1 MNIKSLLIGSA
12 ALATAS
18 TGALAADA
26 IVVPQPEPMEY
37 VRICDVYGTGFFYIP
52 GTETCLKIGGF
63 YRVDAEYNVKAVGA
77 LTYYTRFNVNF
88 DVRSDSEVG
97 TIRGYASLNFDYGWN
112 QRATTPAGA
121 PSPAYQATLAGID
134 DTYIQIIRGS
144 HSWLFGRTIR
154 PFSRMAGNGLFTLNG
169 GSFGL
174 NRTTEATYAFSGSN
188 GFNFW
193 ASIVN
198 DNSVVDFLP
207 DVELGVRFDRGWG
220 SIGATVAYDSDGVAG
235 PGAAAANGAIG
246 AKAWTRVKFGNSGVT
261 GGLMV
266 MYASSAASTYA
277 PTLPVAAG
285 AAPGAGA
292 TLSVLAGLQAKFSP
306 KVTGNLHAQWFNTG
320 AIDAAVNLDF
330 AVARGFNVIPEI
342 RYDSAK
348 NIGAVV
354 RLQRG
359 F

>member
-52 GTETCLKIGGF
+52 GTETCLKIGGY
-63 YRVDAEYNVKAVGA
+63 YRVDAEYNVKAAAA

-97 TIRGYASLNFDYGWN
+97 TIRGYASVNFDYGWVN
-112 QRATTPAGA
+112 NTAPAGA
-121 PSPAYQATLAGID
+121 YAAALGGID

-154 PFSRMAGNGLFTLNG
+154 PYSRMAGNGLYTLNG
-169 GSFGL
+169 GSFAL
-174 NRTTEATYAFSGSN
+174 NRSTEATYAFSGSN

-198 DNSVVDFLP
+198 DTSVADLVP
-207 DVELGVRFDRGWG
+207 DAELGVRFDRGWG
-220 SIGATVAYDSDGVAG
+220 SIGAALGYDSSTASVGGKV
-235 PGAAAANGAIG
+235 
-246 AKAWTRVKFGNSGVT
+246 WTRVKFGNSGVS
-261 GGLMV
+261 GALMI
-266 MYASSAASTYA
+266 MGASAAGSSYA
-277 PTLPVAAG
+277 PTVPAVIPAPG
-285 AAPGAGA
+285 AANPAAAGA

-330 AVARGFNVIPEI
+330 AVARGFNVIPEV
-342 RYDSAK
+342 RFDTAK
-348 NIGAVV
+348 GVGAVV